1 MALTLAEKTQLC
13 ALAADSR
20 KAEDIV
26 VLDVGPFSSVADHFL
41 ICSGSSDRQVRAIA
55 DAIEEQLTQNGE
67 KPLAM
72 EGYQKG
78 TWVLI
83 DCADLVVHVFDDE
96 TRRFYGLERLWHR
109 AARCRGARGGVG
121 HVRAA
126 GLSGAACR
134 RGIAESDGLARALR
148 PGTGP

>member
-26 VLDVGPFSSVADHFL
+26 VLDVQQLSSVADYFL

-55 DAIEEQLTQNGE
+55 DAIAEELAQQGE

-83 DCADLVVHVFDDE
+83 DCADLIVHIFDHE

-109 AARCRGARGGVG
+109 AP
-121 HVRAA
+121 HVEVP
-126 GLSGAACR
+126 
-134 RGIAESDGLARALR
+134 GIAFAMPQTATSEALLVEE
-148 PGTGP
+148 G

>member
-1 MALTLAEKTQLC
+1 MAVTLAEKTQLC

-26 VLDVGPFSSVADHFL
+26 VLNVQQLSSVADYFL

-55 DAIEEQLTQNGE
+55 DAIADELAQHGE

-83 DCADLVVHVFDDE
+83 DCADLIVHVFDDD

-109 AARCRGARGGVG
+109 APHVEVPGV
-121 HVRAA
+121 VFAM
-126 GLSGAACR
+126 
-134 RGIAESDGLARALR
+134 
-148 PGTGP
+148 P

>member
-20 KAEDIV
+20 KAEDLV
-26 VLDVGPFSSVADHFL
+26 VLDVEQLSSVADYFL
-41 ICSGSSDRQVRAIA
+41 ICSGTSDRQVRAIA
-55 DAIEEQLTQNGE
+55 DAIAEELAQHGE

-83 DCADLVVHVFDDE
+83 DCADLIVHVFDDD

-109 AARCRGARGGVG
+109 AP
-121 HVRAA
+121 HVEVP
-126 GLSGAACR
+126 
-134 RGIAESDGLARALR
+134 GIAFAMPRIAASEALLVEE
-148 PGTGP
+148 G

>member
-1 MALTLAEKTQLC
+1 MALTLAEKTRRC

-20 KAEDIV
+20 KAEEIV
-26 VLDVGPFSSVADHFL
+26 VLDVQQLSSVADYFL

-55 DAIEEQLTQNGE
+55 DAIAEELAQHGE
-67 KPLAM
+67 KPMAI

-83 DCADLVVHVFDDE
+83 DCADLIVHIFDED

-109 AARCRGARGGVG
+109 AP
-121 HVRAA
+121 HVEVP
-126 GLSGAACR
+126 
-134 RGIAESDGLARALR
+134 GIAFAVPQTAASEALLVEE
-148 PGTGP
+148 G

>member
-1 MALTLAEKTQLC
+1 MALTLTEKTQRC
-13 ALAADSR
+13 ALAADSK

-26 VLDVGPFSSVADHFL
+26 VLDVQLLSSVADHFL
-41 ICSGSSDRQVRAIA
+41 ICSGASDRQVRAIA
-55 DAIEEQLTQNGE
+55 DAIADELAQHGE

-83 DCADLVVHVFDDE
+83 DCADLIVHVFDDD

-109 AARCRGARGGVG
+109 APHVEVPGVG
-121 HVRAA
+121 FAVPQATA
-126 GLSGAACR
+126 S
-134 RGIAESDGLARALR
+134 EALLVKE
-148 PGTGP
+148 G

>member
-1 MALTLAEKTQLC
+1 MVLTLAEKTRLC

-26 VLDVGPFSSVADHFL
+26 VLDVEQLSSVAEHFL

-55 DAIEEQLTQNGE
+55 DAIAEELAQHGE
-67 KPLAM
+67 KPRAM

-83 DCADLVVHVFDDE
+83 DCADLIVHVFDDD
-96 TRRFYGLERLWHR
+96 TRRFYDLERLWYR
-109 AARCRGARGGVG
+109 AP
-121 HVRAA
+121 HVAVP
-126 GLSGAACR
+126 
-134 RGIAESDGLARALR
+134 GIAFAMPQTAASEALLVEE
-148 PGTGP
+148 G

>member
-26 VLDVGPFSSVADHFL
+26 VLDVEQLSSVAEHFL
-41 ICSGSSDRQVRAIA
+41 ICSGASDRQVRAIA
-55 DAIEEQLTQNGE
+55 DAIATELARHGE
-67 KPLAM
+67 KLLAM

-83 DCADLVVHVFDDE
+83 DCADLIVHVFDDD

-109 AARCRGARGGVG
+109 APHVEVPGVAFAMP
-121 HVRAA
+121 RTAA
-126 GLSGAACR
+126 S
-134 RGIAESDGLARALR
+134 EALLVEE
-148 PGTGP
+148 G

>member
-1 MALTLAEKTQLC
+1 MVLTLAEKTRLC

-26 VLDVGPFSSVADHFL
+26 VLDVEQLSSVAEHFL

-55 DAIEEQLTQNGE
+55 DAIAEELAQHGE
-67 KPLAM
+67 KPRAM

-83 DCADLVVHVFDDE
+83 DCADLIVHVFDDD
-96 TRRFYGLERLWHR
+96 TRRFYDLERLWYR
-109 AARCRGARGGVG
+109 AP
-121 HVRAA
+121 HVEVPGIAFAMPQTAA
-126 GLSGAACR
+126 SGALLVEE
-134 RGIAESDGLARALR
+134 G
-148 PGTGP
+148 

>member
-26 VLDVGPFSSVADHFL
+26 VLDVEQLSSVADYFL
-41 ICSGSSDRQVRAIA
+41 ICSGTSDRQVRAIA
-55 DAIEEQLTQNGE
+55 DAIAEELAQHGE

-83 DCADLVVHVFDDE
+83 DCADLIVHVFDDD

-109 AARCRGARGGVG
+109 AP
-121 HVRAA
+121 HVEVP
-126 GLSGAACR
+126 
-134 RGIAESDGLARALR
+134 GIAFAMPRIAASEALLVEE
-148 PGTGP
+148 G

>member
-1 MALTLAEKTQLC
+1 MALTLADKTQLC

-26 VLDVGPFSSVADHFL
+26 VLDVEQLSSVADYFL
-41 ICSGSSDRQVRAIA
+41 ICSGTSDRQVRAIA
-55 DAIEEQLTQNGE
+55 DAIAEELAQHGE

-83 DCADLVVHVFDDE
+83 DCADLIVHVFDDD

-109 AARCRGARGGVG
+109 AP
-121 HVRAA
+121 HVEVP
-126 GLSGAACR
+126 
-134 RGIAESDGLARALR
+134 GIAFAMPRITASEALLVEE
-148 PGTGP
+148 G

>member
-26 VLDVGPFSSVADHFL
+26 VLDVEQLSSVAEHFL
-41 ICSGSSDRQVRAIA
+41 ICSGASDRQVRAIA
-55 DAIEEQLTQNGE
+55 DAIATELARHGE
-67 KPLAM
+67 KLLAM

-78 TWVLI
+78 TWVLM
-83 DCADLVVHVFDDE
+83 DCADLIVHVFDDD

-109 AARCRGARGGVG
+109 APHVEVPGVAFAMP
-121 HVRAA
+121 RTAA
-126 GLSGAACR
+126 S
-134 RGIAESDGLARALR
+134 EALLVEE
-148 PGTGP
+148 G

>member
-26 VLDVGPFSSVADHFL
+26 VLDVQQLSSVADHFL
-41 ICSGSSDRQVRAIA
+41 ICSGASDRQVRAIT
-55 DAIEEQLTQNGE
+55 DAIAEELTQHGE

-78 TWVLI
+78 TWILI
-83 DCADLVVHVFDDE
+83 DCADLIVHVFDDD
-96 TRRFYGLERLWHR
+96 TRRFYGLERLWYR
-109 AARCRGARGGVG
+109 APRVEVPGVAFAMPQS
-121 HVRAA
+121 AA
-126 GLSGAACR
+126 L
-134 RGIAESDGLARALR
+134 EALLLEE
-148 PGTGP
+148 G

>member
-1 MALTLAEKTQLC
+1 MALTLAEKTQRC

-26 VLDVGPFSSVADHFL
+26 VLDVQQLSSVADYFL

-55 DAIEEQLTQNGE
+55 DAIAEELAQHGE

-83 DCADLVVHVFDDE
+83 HCADVFVHVLADDA
-96 TRRFYGLERLWHR
+96 RSFY
-109 AARCRGARGGVG
+109 V
-121 HVRAA
+121 
-126 GLSGAACR
+126 
-134 RGIAESDGLARALR
+134 
-148 PGTGP
+148 

>member
-1 MALTLAEKTQLC
+1 MALTLADKTQLC

-26 VLDVGPFSSVADHFL
+26 VLDVQQLSSVADYFL

-55 DAIEEQLTQNGE
+55 DAIAEELAQHGE

-78 TWVLI
+78 TWVLM
-83 DCADLVVHVFDDE
+83 DCADLIVHIFDHE
-96 TRRFYGLERLWHR
+96 TRRFYALERLWHR
-109 AARCRGARGGVG
+109 AP
-121 HVRAA
+121 HVEVPGIAFTA
-126 GLSGAACR
+126 PQTVASGALLVEE
-134 RGIAESDGLARALR
+134 G
-148 PGTGP
+148 